1 MWLVGDGFLKS
12 RYISISKK
20 YKVEKRLKIFS
31 WEDKIS
37 KYYNSVDVV
46 VCSSIIEPLGNV
58 ILEAWSHKVPIIATN
73 VMGPANLI
81 KHKVNGLKFQKK
93 TLENLSNV

>member
-1 MWLVGDGFLKS
+1 MWLVGEGFLKTE
-12 RYISISKK
+12 YISVAKK
-20 YKVEKRLKIFS
+20 YKVQERVKIFS

-58 ILEAWSHKVPIIATN
+58 ILEAWSHKVPVIAAN

-93 TLENLSNV
+93 NIRKNL